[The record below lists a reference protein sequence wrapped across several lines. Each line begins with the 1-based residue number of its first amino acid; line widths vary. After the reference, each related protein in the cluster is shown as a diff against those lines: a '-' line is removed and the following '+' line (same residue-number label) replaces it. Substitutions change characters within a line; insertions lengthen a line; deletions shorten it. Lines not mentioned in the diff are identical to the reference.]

1 MKVLI
6 SRGHGA
12 GWSTWN
18 DPRMAF
24 DERLIRA
31 FECGI
36 TQEDMYNLCIEC
48 GYVDEYGGPYMG
60 GFKGL
65 IVVDIPTAEYFRI
78 NEYDG
83 AESIEYFDKED
94 WYYSEGEYYSVEQ
107 GNKT

>member
-6 SRGHGA
+6 SRGYGA

-36 TQEDMYNLCIEC
+36 SLEDMQELCMEC
-48 GYVDEYGGPYMG
+48 GYDDGYGDRPYMG
-60 GFKGL
+60 GFKDL
-65 IVVDIPTAEYFRI
+65 EVVDIPSGMIFRI
-78 NEYDG
+78 DEYDG
-83 AESIEYFDKED
+83 AESIEFFNDED
-94 WYYSEGEYYSVEQ
+94 WYMSTGEYYPID
-107 GNKT
+107 

>member
-6 SRGHGA
+6 SRGYGS

-18 DPRMAF
+18 NPMVAF

-36 TQEDMYNLCIEC
+36 TSEDMKELCIEC
-48 GYVDEYGGPYMG
+48 GYEDIYMG

-65 IVVDIPTAEYFRI
+65 EVIDIPSGERFRI
-78 NEYDG
+78 KEYDG
-83 AESIEYFDKED
+83 KESIEYFDEYD
-94 WYYSEGEYYSVEQ
+94 WYFSEGEYYLID
-107 GNKT
+107 

>member
-6 SRGHGA
+6 SPGYGA

-36 TQEDMYNLCIEC
+36 SKEDMRDLCVKC
-48 GYVDEYGGPYMG
+48 GYKDSWGYPPYMG
-60 GFKGL
+60 GFNDL
-65 IVVDIPTAEYFRI
+65 MVVEVPSGIMFRI
-78 NEYDG
+78 HEYDG
-83 AESIEYFDKED
+83 YESVEMLDMDD
-94 WYYSEGEYYSVEQ
+94 WYIAEGEYYDCNS
-107 GNKT
+107 

>member
-6 SRGHGA
+6 SPGFGA

-36 TQEDMYNLCIEC
+36 SVADIKELCVEC
-48 GYVDEYGGPYMG
+48 GYTDNYGNPPYMG
-60 GFKGL
+60 CFSGL
-65 IVVDIPTAEYFRI
+65 KVVEVPSGTIFRI
-78 NEYDG
+78 QEYDG
-83 AESIEYFDKED
+83 SESIEYFEEED
-94 WYYSEGEYYSVEQ
+94 WYVAEGEYYDID
-107 GNKT
+107 

>member
-6 SRGHGA
+6 SRGYGA

-36 TQEDMYNLCIEC
+36 TQEDMKELCKEC
-48 GYVDEYGGPYMG
+48 GYEDVYLG

-65 IVVDIPTAEYFRI
+65 VVVDIPTAEYFRI
-78 NEYDG
+78 CEYDG

-94 WYYSEGEYYSVEQ
+94 WYYSEGEYYSVD
-107 GNKT
+107 

>member
-6 SRGHGA
+6 SRGYGA

-36 TQEDMYNLCIEC
+36 TQEDMKELCVEC
-48 GYVDEYGGPYMG
+48 GYTDIYGGPPYMG
-60 GFKGL
+60 GFKGFNFTYCRN
-65 IVVDIPTAEYFRI
+65 VNGYRFE
-78 NEYDG
+78 
-83 AESIEYFDKED
+83 
-94 WYYSEGEYYSVEQ
+94 EGEFC
-107 GNKT
+107 

>member
-6 SRGHGA
+6 SPGYGA

-36 TQEDMYNLCIEC
+36 SEEDMEDLCMEC
-48 GYVDEYGGPYMG
+48 GYGSGIYDDAPPYMG
-60 GFKGL
+60 GFKSL
-65 IVVDIPTAEYFRI
+65 MVVEVPSGTIFRI
-78 NEYDG
+78 REYDG
-83 AESIEYFDKED
+83 YESVEMLDMDD
-94 WYYSEGEYYSVEQ
+94 WYVAEGEFYDCNS
-107 GNKT
+107 

>member
-6 SRGHGA
+6 SPGYGT

-36 TQEDMYNLCIEC
+36 SKEDMRDLCVEC
-48 GYVDEYGGPYMG
+48 GYVNIYGDPPHMS
-60 GFKGL
+60 GFDQLKVIDVPSGMMFQ
-65 IVVDIPTAEYFRI
+65 IT
-78 NEYDG
+78 EYDG
-83 AESIEYFDKED
+83 SEKIRLFDEDD
-94 WYYSEGEYYSVEQ
+94 WYYSEGEYYDCNS
-107 GNKT
+107 

>member
-6 SRGHGA
+6 SRGYGA

-36 TQEDMYNLCIEC
+36 TQEDMKKLCVEC
-48 GYVDEYGGPYMG
+48 GYVDVNGGPPYMG

-65 IVVDIPTAEYFRI
+65 VVVDIPTAEHFRI

-83 AESIEYFDKED
+83 AESIEYFDKDD
-94 WYYSEGEYYSVEQ
+94 WYYSEGEYYSVD
-107 GNKT
+107 

>member
-6 SRGHGA
+6 SSDYGA

-36 TQEDMYNLCIEC
+36 TQEDMKELCVKC
-48 GYVDEYGGPYMG
+48 GFHDGFGGAPYMG
-60 GFKGL
+60 GFEDL
-65 IVVDIPTAEYFRI
+65 EVVEVPSGTVFRI
-78 NEYDG
+78 HEYDG
-83 AESIEYFDKED
+83 FESIEILDTDD
-94 WYYSEGEYYSVEQ
+94 WYVAEGEYYSVD
-107 GNKT
+107 

>member
-6 SRGHGA
+6 SRGYGA

-18 DPRMAF
+18 DPKMAF

-36 TQEDMYNLCIEC
+36 SQEDMQELCMEC
-48 GYVDEYGGPYMG
+48 GYDDGYGGRPYMG

-65 IVVDIPTAEYFRI
+65 EVVDIPSGMIFRI
-78 NEYDG
+78 REYDG
-83 AESIEYFDKED
+83 FESIGILDMDD
-94 WYYSEGEYYSVEQ
+94 WYLAEGEYMEV
-107 GNKT
+107 